1 MGFLQ
6 QITGGGNIIP
16 GVDNPFQSGKTVWLP
31 GAGGLNPL
39 NSQSAVGQLTKDLGA
54 LNPYNPDSV
63 AGKVVDNIGK
73 DMAKDP
79 AKWVAIAACIATGQ
93 VQFIPYI
100 NAIATVT
107 SKETSPEDWLKEGAK
122 AYVISAG
129 GEWVS
134 NNVTGV
140 GPQTDITTGETFAGT
155 GASGAMNSAKA
166 GAVAGNISRNIF
178 STAARKG
185 STDINSAQIVTGAIT
200 NEALNEAFK
209 FMPGFDGLT
218 KGEQSATVNA
228 FKTAFNK
235 DSNAAY
241 QLFNQG
247 FDATIKGLNDAAKAV
262 GYKDLNQQNA
272 VNNFVQDQGSTED
285 IEAFNR
291 IEKDA
296 QDKYDNYV
304 SFQDKQKAFDA
315 AQKEYI
321 AAKGQYD
328 YYNGLLTPGP
338 GRYKVVGVASW
349 QNARD
354 AAAATMNAANK
365 TMGDNRVQPEV
376 LQQANDEYANARTR
390 SLDNVSTINTYIE
403 EGWDNLSQKT
413 KAEDLGL
420 TTPRDYDVY
429 LLDQRIAQI
438 SKDNGFDSVEQMQ
451 EAGAVGISTRA
462 AYDAYKAEEAN
473 QQARAK
479 AQADEQAAIDA
490 EVAAQAQAQADSQAQ
505 AQAQADAQAAI
516 DAEVAAQAQAQAD
529 AQAAIDA
536 ETAKATQEAQEAEEQ
551 ARRVAEFGKDLT
563 GGGNQDLGEVDTDT
577 DFYDKDS
584 TGMGAYKYDPTSGTY
599 TYTSDDGSTLTLDGE
614 GAIVGVTEST
624 DTPWTGITD
633 TKTGNLKLPK
643 LPSGKVPVIPATA
656 VKPTKPPV
664 TPPAEPDPLAAI
676 LGQQQTPVTYQT
688 VMPELAKV
696 FYGGQDF
703 SSTPQRLNEQG
714 QLEQQNPLLKEPNFV
729 DPTKPLEKS
738 FAGPQQTLNA
748 QGQLAQRYSLL
759 DEPNFL
765 DPTKPLASSALA
777 PQGNPKENDVAAM
790 LTKIMGGRGNPTSQE
805 ELLKILGRA

>member
-1 MGFLQ
+1 MCALTDPQYSGAPAPGQ
-6 QITGGGNIIP
+6 GGTIVP
-16 GVDNPFQSGKTVWLP
+16 GVRNPFHSSESVWLP

-39 NSQSAVGQLTKDLGA
+39 NSQSAVGQLTKDVGQ
-54 LNPYNPDSV
+54 LNPFNPDST
-63 AGKVVDNIGK
+63 AGKVVNNIGA

-79 AKWVAIAACIATGQ
+79 TKWVAIAACIAAGPAGWKM
-93 VQFIPYI
+93 IPYV
-100 NAIATVT
+100 NAVAALT
-107 SKETSPEDWLKEGAK
+107 SKNSTPEEWLKEGAK

-178 STAARKG
+178 ATAARKG

-228 FKTAFNK
+228 FKVAFNK

-272 VNNFVQDQGSTED
+272 VNNFVQNQGSTED
-285 IEAFNR
+285 VEAFNR

-304 SFQDKQKAFDA
+304 AFQDKQKAFDT
-315 AQKEYI
+315 AQKEYT
-321 AAKGQYD
+321 AAKGTYD

-338 GRYKVVGVASW
+338 GRYKVIGVASW

-354 AAAATMNAANK
+354 TAAATMNAANQ
-365 TMGDNRVQPEV
+365 TMADNRVQPEI
-376 LQQANDEYANARTR
+376 LQQANDEYVNARTR

-403 EGWDNLSQKT
+403 EGWDNLNQKT
-413 KAEDLGL
+413 QAEDLGL
-420 TTPRDYDVY
+420 ATPRDFDIY
-429 LLDQRIAQI
+429 LTNQKIAQAA
-438 SKDNGFDSVEQMQ
+438 KDNGFDSVEQMR

-462 AYDAYKAEEAN
+462 AYDTWLAEEEE
-473 QQARAK
+473 RRR
-479 AQADEQAAIDA
+479 
-490 EVAAQAQAQADSQAQ
+490 
-505 AQAQADAQAAI
+505 
-516 DAEVAAQAQAQAD
+516 
-529 AQAAIDA
+529 
-536 ETAKATQEAQEAEEQ
+536 EAVLPPEPPPE
-551 ARRVAEFGKDLT
+551 
-563 GGGNQDLGEVDTDT
+563 
-577 DFYDKDS
+577 
-584 TGMGAYKYDPTSGTY
+584 PPP
-599 TYTSDDGSTLTLDGE
+599 STLPTEPILDDELEDPNACGPGFHDNGAGVCVPDDDEPPEPTDCPE
-614 GAIVGVTEST
+614 GYLYNMETQVCEPINDSSLPFVKPT
-624 DTPWTGITD
+624 
-633 TKTGNLKLPK
+633 LKLPVK
-643 LPSGKVPVIPATA
+643 PSGPT
-656 VKPTKPPV
+656 TKPPAKPPAKPTV

-703 SSTPQRLNEQG
+703 SSTPQKLNEQG
-714 QLEQQNPLLKEPNFV
+714 QLAQQNPLLKEPNFV

-748 QGQLAQRYSLL
+748 QGQLAQKYSLL

>member
-1 MGFLQ
+1 MSFLGQ
-6 QITGGGNIIP
+6 LLGQEGGSLIP
-16 GVDNPFQSGKTVWLP
+16 GVDNPFHSSQTVWLP
-31 GAGGLNPL
+31 GAGGLNPF
-39 NSQSAVGQLTKDLGA
+39 NADSAVGQLTKDLGA

-107 SKETSPEDWLKEGAK
+107 SKETSPENWLKEGAK

-129 GEWVS
+129 GEYVA

-155 GASGAMNSAKA
+155 GATGAMGSAKA

-178 STAARKG
+178 ATAARKG

-228 FKTAFNK
+228 FKVAFNK

-272 VNNFVQDQGSTED
+272 VNNFVQNQGSTED
-285 IEAFNR
+285 VEAFNR

-304 SFQDKQKAFDA
+304 AYQDKQKAFDA
-315 AQKEYI
+315 AKTSYD
-321 AAKGQYD
+321 AAQAEANLAATVLG
-328 YYNGLLTPGP
+328 
-338 GRYKVVGVASW
+338 GRKKVVGPSW
-349 QNARD
+349 QNRYD
-354 AAAATMNAANK
+354 AAVTTMNAATQ
-365 TMGDNRVQPEV
+365 TMADNRVQPEI
-376 LQQANDEYANARTR
+376 LQKLNDEYVNARTR
-390 SLDNVSTINTYIE
+390 SLDNVSTVNTYIE
-403 EGWDNLSQKT
+403 EGWDNLNQKT
-413 KAEDLGL
+413 QAEDLGL
-420 TTPRDYDVY
+420 TTPRDYNIY
-429 LLDQRIAQI
+429 LLDQKIAQI
-438 SKDNGFDSVEQMQ
+438 SKDNGFDSVEQMR

-462 AYDAYKAEEAN
+462 AYDAYMVEEAN
-473 QQARAK
+473 R
-479 AQADEQAAIDA
+479 AAIDA
-490 EVAAQAQAQADSQAQ
+490 EVAAQAKAQEDAQ
-505 AQAQADAQAAI
+505 AQAQADAQAKAQADEQAAI

-563 GGGNQDLGEVDTDT
+563 GGGVQDLGEVDTDT
-577 DFYDKDS
+577 DFYSEDS

-614 GAIVGVTEST
+614 GTIVGVTEST

-676 LGQQQTPVTYQT
+676 LEQQQTPVTYQT
-688 VMPELAKV
+688 VTPELAKV

-703 SSTPQRLNEQG
+703 SSTPQRLNKQG

-729 DPTKPLEKS
+729 DPTKPLEQS
-738 FAGPQQTLNA
+738 FAGPQQTLNE

-790 LTKIMGGRGNPTSQE
+790 LTKIMSGRGNPTSQE

>member
-1 MGFLQ
+1 MCFLSDPQ
-6 QITGGGNIIP
+6 YSGAPAPGQSGNIVS
-16 GVDNPFQSGKTVWLP
+16 GVDNPFHNSQSVWLP

-285 IEAFNR
+285 VEAFNR
-291 IEKDA
+291 VEKDA

-304 SFQDKQKAFDA
+304 AYQDKQKAFDA

-376 LQQANDEYANARTR
+376 LQQANDEYVNARTR
-390 SLDNVSTINTYIE
+390 SLDNVSTVNTYIE
-403 EGWDNLSQKT
+403 EGWDNLNQKT
-413 KAEDLGL
+413 QAEDLGL

-429 LLDQRIAQI
+429 LTDQRIAQI
-438 SKDNGFDSVEQMQ
+438 AKDNGFDSVEQMQ

-462 AYDAYKAEEAN
+462 AYDTYMAEEAD
-473 QQARAK
+473 RS
-479 AQADEQAAIDA
+479 
-490 EVAAQAQAQADSQAQ
+490 AQAQAQ
-505 AQAQADAQAAI
+505 
-516 DAEVAAQAQAQAD
+516 

-536 ETAKATQEAQEAEEQ
+536 ETARAAQEAQEAEEQ

-563 GGGNQDLGEVDTDT
+563 GGGVQDLGPVDTNT

-584 TGMGAYKYDPTSGTY
+584 SGMGAYKYDPTSGTY

-614 GAIVGVTEST
+614 GTIVGVTEST

-688 VMPELAKV
+688 VTPELANV
-696 FYGGQDF
+696 FYRNKDF
-703 SSTPQRLNEQG
+703 SSTPQKINEEG
-714 QLEQQNPLLKEPNFV
+714 QLVQSNPLLSGPDFL
-729 DPTKPLEKS
+729 DLTKPQP
-738 FAGPQQTLNA
+738 A
-748 QGQLAQRYSLL
+748 
-759 DEPNFL
+759 
-765 DPTKPLASSALA
+765 SALA
-777 PQGNPKENDVAAM
+777 PQSNPGENDVASM
-790 LTKIMGGRGNPTSQE
+790 LTRILGGGGDSASQE
-805 ELLKILGRA
+805 ELLKILGRG